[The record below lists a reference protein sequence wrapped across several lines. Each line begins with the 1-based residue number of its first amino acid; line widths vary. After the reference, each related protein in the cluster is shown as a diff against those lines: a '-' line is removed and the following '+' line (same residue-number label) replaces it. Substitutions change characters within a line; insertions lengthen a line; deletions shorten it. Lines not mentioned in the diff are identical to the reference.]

1 LISALVRAGDER
13 RWRRRWRRRR
23 RKEEGGRRMEKEGKV
38 TKEVSKKEYRT
49 RSNARNGEIDVRSG
63 NRGRSAS
70 GNHMN

>member
-1 LISALVRAGDER
+1 
-13 RWRRRWRRRR
+13 
-23 RKEEGGRRMEKEGKV
+23 MEKEGKV

-49 RSNARNGEIDVRSG
+49 RSNARNGEIDVRIG